1 MKQRLYI
8 DTSVFGGYFDEEF
21 SEFTRPLLARLQ
33 DGEFVLLY
41 SSVTQDELSAAPEK
55 VRSLVSS
62 LKAENTE
69 YMETTEEAVELATQ
83 YIAEKV
89 VGQTSFADCLHIAL
103 ATINHADYL
112 ISWNFKHIV
121 NVQRI
126 RGYNSINI
134 KNGYKE
140 LEIRSPRDFM
150 TYEDNS

>member
-1 MKQRLYI
+1 VE
-8 DTSVFGGYFDEEF
+8 TNDE
-21 SEFTRPLLARLQ
+21 T
-33 DGEFVLLY
+33 
-41 SSVTQDELSAAPEK
+41 
-55 VRSLVSS
+55 
-62 LKAENTE
+62 
-69 YMETTEEAVELATQ
+69 VELATQ

-89 VGQTSFADCLHIAL
+89 VGQTSFAECLHIAL
-103 ATINHADYL
+103 ATTSRADYL

-126 RGYNSINI
+126 RGYNAINI

>member
-1 MKQRLYI
+1 MKQRLQI

-21 SEFTRPLLARLQ
+21 SEFTRPLFNRLQ
-33 DGEFVLLY
+33 NGEFRLLF
-41 SSVTQDELSAAPEK
+41 STVTQDELNPAPEK
-55 VRSLVSS
+55 VKVLVRN
-62 LKAENTE
+62 LKVENTDFIE
-69 YMETTEEAVELATQ
+69 INDEAVELATQ
-83 YIAEKV
+83 YIVEKV

-103 ATINHADYL
+103 ATINRADYL

-121 NVQRI
+121 NVLRI

-150 TYEDNS
+150 IYEDNN